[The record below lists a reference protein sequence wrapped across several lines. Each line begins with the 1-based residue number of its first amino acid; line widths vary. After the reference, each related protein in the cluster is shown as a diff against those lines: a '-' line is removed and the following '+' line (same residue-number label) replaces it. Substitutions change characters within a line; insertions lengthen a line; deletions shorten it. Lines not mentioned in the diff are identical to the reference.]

1 MLNDEIG
8 KKSITKKFL
17 IKRMRKKIEIRNK
30 LEGIKKF

>member
-8 KKSITKKFL
+8 KKSITKKIL